1 MISST
6 ANNKVKRLVALTQKA
21 KARREAQCFVVEGT
35 RMFCEAPADWI
46 REVYVSESF
55 LRRCEKEENTEI
67 RCILNRYSYEVFTDT
82 VFQKV
87 SDTQTPQ
94 GVLCVL
100 SMPQYTL
107 TEWIDR
113 WTADRKKAPLLM
125 LLEDLQ
131 DPGNLGTILRAGE
144 GAGVDGV
151 ILTRQTADIF
161 NPKVIRATMG
171 SIYRVPFFI
180 VDTLAGTVELLK
192 KKGVAVYAAHLNDS
206 VSYDTLDYTQPT
218 AFLIGNE
225 GSGLQQKT
233 AECATQYIKI
243 PMAGQVESLN
253 AAMAAVILMYEAA
266 RQKRVI
272 ITHSLQR

>member
-6 ANNKVKRLVALTQKA
+6 VNNKVKRLVALTQKA
-21 KARREAQCFVVEGT
+21 KARREEQCFVVEGT

-55 LRRCEKEENTEI
+55 LHRCENEANTEI
-67 RCILNRYSYEVFTDT
+67 RCILNRHSYEVFTDN

-100 SMPQYTL
+100 SMPQYDL
-107 TEWIDR
+107 TEWIEK
-113 WTADRKKAPLLM
+113 WTADRKKAPLLV

-131 DPGNLGTILRAGE
+131 DPGNLGTILRASE

-161 NPKVIRATMG
+161 NPK
-171 SIYRVPFFI
+171 
-180 VDTLAGTVELLK
+180 
-192 KKGVAVYAAHLNDS
+192 
-206 VSYDTLDYTQPT
+206 
-218 AFLIGNE
+218 
-225 GSGLQQKT
+225 
-233 AECATQYIKI
+233 
-243 PMAGQVESLN
+243 
-253 AAMAAVILMYEAA
+253 
-266 RQKRVI
+266 
-272 ITHSLQR
+272 

>member
-1 MISST
+1 MITSM
-6 ANNKVKRLVALTQKA
+6 ANSKVKRLAALAQKA
-21 KARREAQCFVVEGT
+21 KMRREEQCFVVEGI
-35 RMFCEAPADWI
+35 RMFREAPADWI

-55 LRRCEKEENTEI
+55 LQKHRRELPDSQPYEI
-67 RCILNRYSYEVFTDT
+67 LSDA
-82 VFQKV
+82 VFQKA

-100 SMPQYTL
+100 SVPHYELSERLEAWCTD
-107 TEWIDR
+107 TER
-113 WTADRKKAPLLM
+113 APLLM

-131 DPGNLGTILRAGE
+131 DPGNVGTILRAGE

-151 ILTRQTADIF
+151 ILTRQTADIL

-180 VDTLAGTVELLK
+180 VDSLTDTIDLLK
-192 KKGVAVYAAHLNDS
+192 EKGMTVYAAHLDDS
-206 VSYDTLDYTQPT
+206 VAYDVPDYTRPT

-225 GSGLQQKT
+225 GNGLRRET
-233 AECATQYIKI
+233 AARASQYIKI

-253 AAMAAVILMYEAA
+253 AAMASAILMYEAA
-266 RQKRVI
+266 RQRRMHTNI
-272 ITHSLQR
+272 

>member
-6 ANNKVKRLVALTQKA
+6 ANSKVKRLTALVQKA
-21 KARREAQCFVVEGT
+21 KMRREEQLFVVEGV
-35 RMFCEAPADWI
+35 RMFREAPDEWI

-55 LRRCEKEENTEI
+55 LHKWEQENDPESRERI
-67 RCILNRYSYEVFTDT
+67 KKHHYEVLADE
-82 VFQKV
+82 VFRKV

-100 SMPQYTL
+100 SMPVYEL
-107 TEWIDR
+107 EESLDNWM
-113 WTADRKKAPLLM
+113 ADPRKAPLVV

-144 GAGVDGV
+144 GAGIDGV
-151 ILTRQTADIF
+151 IMTKRTVDMM

-171 SIYRVPFFI
+171 SIYRVPYFI
-180 VDTLAGTVELLK
+180 VEDLARAIELLIR
-192 KKGVAVYAAHLNDS
+192 KGVSVYAAHLDES
-206 VSYDTLDYTQPT
+206 MDYDEPDYTKPT

-225 GSGLQQKT
+225 GSGLRRET
-233 AECATQYIKI
+233 AQRASQYIRI

-253 AAMAAVILMYEAA
+253 AAAAATVLMYEAA
-266 RQKRVI
+266 RQRRK
-272 ITHSLQR
+272 Q